1 MRIAGDQMLVA
12 IVDDDAALREATES
26 LLKSAGF
33 DARSFGSA
41 EDWLRYAWR
50 DQFGCLVLDVTL
62 PGMSGL
68 ELQRH
73 LAWTGCQLPIVF
85 MTANEDRDGRLQA
98 QALRANAVAFLQK
111 PCSGEDLLSAV
122 RSAFGTHA

>member
-12 IVDDDAALREATES
+12 IVDDEAALREATES

-41 EDWLRYAWR
+41 EDWLRSAQR

-73 LAWTGCQLPIVF
+73 LAWSGCQLPIVF
-85 MTANEDRDGRLQA
+85 MTANEDHDGRMA

-111 PCSGEDLLSAV
+111 PFCGEDLLSAV
-122 RSAFGTHA
+122 QSAFGTRT